1 MIRSLWIART
11 GLDAQQTQLDV
22 ISNNLANVST
32 NGFKRGKA
40 VFEDLLY
47 QTIRQPGAQSSQQT
61 QLATGLQLGTG
72 VRPVSTARIFTQG
85 NIQKT
90 DSTLDIAV
98 QGNGFL
104 QILMPDGST
113 AYTRDGSFQK
123 DNTGQIV
130 TSEGYPLQPAI
141 TIPANALSLTI
152 GNDGVVTVT
161 QPGNPQPTTQ
171 IGQIQLATFINPA
184 GMQSIGQNLF
194 LETASSGT
202 PTPNTPGTNG
212 AGILNQGYVETSNVN
227 VAEELVTMIQTQ
239 RAYELNSKVVST
251 SDAMLGRL
259 TQL

>member
-32 NGFKRGKA
+32 NGYKRSRA

-47 QTIRQPGAQSSQQT
+47 QTLRQPGAQSSQQT
-61 QLATGLQLGTG
+61 QIPAGLQLGTG
-72 VRPVSTARIFTQG
+72 VRPVSTAHVFTQG
-85 NIQKT
+85 NLQKT
-90 DSTLDIAV
+90 DNSLDMAV
-98 QGNGFL
+98 QGDGFF
-104 QILMPDGST
+104 QILLPDGT
-113 AYTRDGSFQK
+113 TGYTRDGSFQK
-123 DNTGQIV
+123 DNQGQIV
-130 TSEGYPLQPAI
+130 TSNGYPLQPNI
-141 TIPANALSLTI
+141 TIPANALSLSI
-152 GNDGVVTVT
+152 GTDGTVTVT
-161 QPGNPQPTTQ
+161 QPGSAAATQ
-171 IGQIQLATFINPA
+171 IGSIQLATFINPA
-184 GMQSIGQNLF
+184 GLQSIGQNMF
-194 LETASSGT
+194 LETAASGT

-212 AGILNQGYVETSNVN
+212 AGLVNQGYVETSNVN

>member
-1 MIRSLWIART
+1 MIRSLWVART

-22 ISNNLANVST
+22 IANNLANVST
-32 NGFKRGKA
+32 NGYKRGRA

-47 QTIRQPGAQSSQQT
+47 QTLRQPGAQSSQQT
-61 QLATGLQLGTG
+61 QIPSGLQLGTG

-90 DSTLDIAV
+90 DNALDIGI
-98 QGNGFL
+98 QGDGFF
-104 QILMPDGST
+104 QILLPDGTT

-123 DNTGQIV
+123 DNQGQIV
-130 TSEGYPLQPAI
+130 TANGYPLQPNI
-141 TIPANALSLTI
+141 TIPANALTVTI
-152 GNDGVVTVT
+152 ANDGTVSIT
-161 QPGNPQPTTQ
+161 QPGVAAPTQ
-171 IGQIQLATFINPA
+171 IGNIQLANFVNS
-184 GMQSIGQNLF
+184 GGLQSIGQNLF

-202 PTPNTPGTNG
+202 PTPNAPGSNG
-212 AGILNQGYVETSNVN
+212 AGVLNQGYVETSNVN
-227 VAEELVTMIQTQ
+227 VAEELVTMIQAQ